1 MNYCN
6 KCEIAYDERFCPLCE
21 AKEKIKRLEKYNE
34 ELFNRVEELESDKQL
49 TNHLQKIW
57 K

>member
-34 ELFNRVEELESDKQL
+34 ELFNRVEELESDK
-49 TNHLQKIW
+49 
-57 K
+57 